1 MSVTDNSL
9 AGQSQEDSRRP
20 CIIICNWDGGEPV
33 WDLVEDLSGVPWAP
47 DNARTELIEGVTD
60 AEALAHSLVERLI
73 SHEARALLLIGRTRY
88 DGPAR
93 LQIRAE
99 IPKTDGHRLNED
111 GPGVVRAT
119 APAAAILEAA
129 TKAKV
134 ALVASSN
141 AEDDAGSALLYR
153 VMTALE
159 DHLETPAVAMIRFPS
174 GMPEP
179 QVAATIKAAASVMTQ
194 HFTPVQRPAAV
205 RI

>member
-1 MSVTDNSL
+1 
-9 AGQSQEDSRRP
+9 
-20 CIIICNWDGGEPV
+20 
-33 WDLVEDLSGVPWAP
+33 LVEDLTGVPWAP

-60 AEALAHSLVERLI
+60 AENLARDLVSRLI

-88 DGPAR
+88 EGPAR

-99 IPKTDGHRLNED
+99 LPKTDGHRLSED

-129 TKAKV
+129 ANAKV
-134 ALVASSN
+134 ALVASSE

-153 VMTALE
+153 IMTALE
-159 DHLETPAVAMIRFPS
+159 DHLETPAIAMIRFPF
-174 GMPEP
+174 GMAEP
-179 QVAATIKAAASVMTQ
+179 QVAATIKAAATVLTQ
-194 HFTPVQRPAAV
+194 HFTLAQRPAAV

>member
-1 MSVTDNSL
+1 MTDNSL
-9 AGQSQEDSRRP
+9 AGQSHEDSRRP

-33 WDLVEDLSGVPWAP
+33 WDLVEDLTGVPWAP

-60 AEALAHSLVERLI
+60 AENLARDLVSRLI

-88 DGPAR
+88 EGPAR

-99 IPKTDGHRLNED
+99 LPKTDGHRLSED

-129 TKAKV
+129 ANAKV
-134 ALVASSN
+134 ALVASSE

-153 VMTALE
+153 IMTALE
-159 DHLETPAVAMIRFPS
+159 DHLETPAIAMIRFPF
-174 GMPEP
+174 GMAEP
-179 QVAATIKAAASVMTQ
+179 QVAATIKAAATVLTQ
-194 HFTPVQRPAAV
+194 HFTLAQRPAAV